1 MDLLI
6 QNATIVDGTGGPAR
20 LGDVSVSGGRI
31 LAMGEAFSLPT
42 ENCER
47 ILDATGLVLTP
58 GFVDPHT
65 HYDAQLFWDP
75 TGSPSNLHGVTT
87 IIGGNCGFTL
97 APLAPEDADYTRQM
111 MAKVEGMPLA
121 ALETGI

>member
-47 ILDATGLVLTP
+47 ILE
-58 GFVDPHT
+58 
-65 HYDAQLFWDP
+65 
-75 TGSPSNLHGVTT
+75 
-87 IIGGNCGFTL
+87 I
-97 APLAPEDADYTRQM
+97 
-111 MAKVEGMPLA
+111 AKFHSKIRILPR
-121 ALETGI
+121 